1 MELMLT
7 LSLVTA
13 VCGVAALGIVAL
25 PWTEAELEG
34 SADAFRALGEGA
46 RNLQHVARTRGGEL
60 VAVRV
65 PEGLVPVSA
74 PRITA

>member
-34 SADAFRALGEGA
+34 SVDAFQALGEGA
-46 RNLQHVARTRGGEL
+46 RSLPHATLARGGAV
-60 VAVRV
+60 VAATTER
-65 PEGLVPVSA
+65 LVPVPA
-74 PRITA
+74 R